1 MAARRSQKS
10 RAWDVPALL
19 GILLLCAG
27 HGNRHAVRRGRAK
40 PSSNGWAFS
49 FVQPT
54 MQERGRQRGG
64 PGPIAEVVLRC
75 VRLEML
81 PDMTGHS
88 TKSTWWRVV
97 VAIAAAL
104 GASNAWG
111 LGDEPRPGETVTQYL
126 TPQILEALFPGADK
140 VGEVGG
146 TPPAASVSKGGHQ
159 LGYLFSTWDVTQ
171 SKGFS
176 NRPLILLV
184 GVDLTGHVTAVRLV
198 HHTEPIGILGIK
210 DELFH
215 RFVDNYKGHDLNE
228 GVDIVSELSSSVLGP
243 GSFSQRSAPGSSAAV
258 KVDAVSRATTSSVLM
273 SDAIVRGGR
282 IVARSRGILSAP
294 KTGTALDIDR
304 FMPADWTQL
313 ETTGAISHLHVGY
326 GELRDKLTA
335 RAALKIGDP
344 SATPS
349 DTFIDLYAALVT
361 PAGIGINVLGETWY
375 AQYTAGRGINEQMIL
390 IAANSAYSFLGPD
403 WEHADLIGPIELLQA
418 DRVMRL
424 SPKQIKTLPFL
435 HAKNAP
441 DLTERALVFFNS
453 KAEFNPVEPW
463 QLRLLVGSDAVS
475 PPSFASFD
483 LTYRIPEGYVLK
495 AAAALPSNRASPG
508 TASAQPGGD
517 MGTAEK
523 ALGWQAIWSSHQV
536 RIAVLGVGLAA
547 LTVILFL
554 QDVISRRRRLHRV
567 IRVGFLL
574 WTLVWLGWYAG
585 AQLTIVN
592 LITYIHTLVTDFR
605 WDYLLADPLIAILCA
620 FTLVGLFLW
629 GRAVF
634 CGWLCPFGALQEL
647 VNNVARWLRIPQLA
661 IPIALHDRL
670 IAVKYLL
677 FLGLVGVSFLSWD
690 LAMTGTEIEP
700 FKTAI
705 ILRFMTEWPMVA
717 YALIL
722 VAASLFVERFYCRFA
737 CPLGAGLSILG
748 RVRMFHWLRRH
759 PQCGN
764 PCRHCE
770 TVCPVGA
777 IKQSGEI
784 NMNECF
790 YCLDCQVAYYDDQIC
805 PPMVWR
811 RKRHEF
817 RKQTRAFECGGPRAH

>member
-1 MAARRSQKS
+1 
-10 RAWDVPALL
+10 
-19 GILLLCAG
+19 
-27 HGNRHAVRRGRAK
+27 
-40 PSSNGWAFS
+40 
-49 FVQPT
+49 
-54 MQERGRQRGG
+54 
-64 PGPIAEVVLRC
+64 
-75 VRLEML
+75 ML
-81 PDMTGHS
+81 PDMTGQS
-88 TKSTWWRVV
+88 TKSTLWRVV

-126 TPQILEALFPGADK
+126 TPEILEALFPGADK
-140 VGEVGG
+140 VGEVDG
-146 TPPAASVSKGGHQ
+146 TPPAASVSMGGHP

-176 NRPLILLV
+176 NRALILLV

-215 RFVDNYKGHDLNE
+215 RFVDNYKGHDLHE

-282 IVARSRGILSAP
+282 IVARGRGILGVP
-294 KTGTALDIDR
+294 KTSNALDIDR
-304 FMPADWTQL
+304 FAPADWTQL
-313 ETTGAISHLHVGY
+313 EAAGAIGHLRIGY
-326 GELRDKLTA
+326 SELRDKLSA
-335 RAALKIGDP
+335 RAGVKIGDP
-344 SATPS
+344 GAAPS

-361 PAGIGINVLGETWY
+361 PANIGINVLGETWY
-375 AQYTAGRGINEQMIL
+375 AQYTAGRGANEQMIL
-390 IAANSAYSFLGPD
+390 IAANSPYSFLGPD
-403 WEHADLIGPIELLQA
+403 WEHADLIGPIELLQG

-453 KAEFNPVEPW
+453 RADFNPVEPW

-475 PPSFASFD
+475 PPGFASFD
-483 LTYRIPEGYVLK
+483 LTYRIPESYVLK
-495 AAAALPSNRASPG
+495 AAAAPASSRAPAGTMNAGPSGEIG
-508 TASAQPGGD
+508 TP
-517 MGTAEK
+517 EK
-523 ALGWQAIWSSHQV
+523 TLAWQAIWSAHRV
-536 RIAVLGVGLAA
+536 RIAILGAGLAA

-567 IRVGFLL
+567 VRVGFLL

-592 LITYIHTLVTDFR
+592 LITYIHTLVTDLR

-647 VNNVARWLRIPQLA
+647 VNNAARWLRIPQLA

-677 FLGLVGVSFLSWD
+677 FLGLVVVSFLSWD

-700 FKTAI
+700 FKAAI

-717 YALIL
+717 YALVL

-737 CPLGAGLSILG
+737 CPLGGGLSILG
-748 RVRMFHWLRRH
+748 RVRMFHWLHRH
-759 PQCGN
+759 PECGN
-764 PCRHCE
+764 PCHHCE
-770 TVCPVGA
+770 AVCPVGA

-811 RKRHEF
+811 RKRQQSAI
-817 RKQTRAFECGGPRAH
+817 KPALASAADRALIERGTQ

>member
-1 MAARRSQKS
+1 MAGQ
-10 RAWDVPALL
+10 
-19 GILLLCAG
+19 
-27 HGNRHAVRRGRAK
+27 
-40 PSSNGWAFS
+40 
-49 FVQPT
+49 
-54 MQERGRQRGG
+54 
-64 PGPIAEVVLRC
+64 
-75 VRLEML
+75 
-81 PDMTGHS
+81 S
-88 TKSTWWRVV
+88 TKSTLWRVV

-126 TPQILEALFPGADK
+126 TPEILQALFPGADK
-140 VGEVGG
+140 VGEVSG

-176 NRPLILLV
+176 NRALILLV
-184 GVDLTGHVTAVRLV
+184 GVDPTGHITAARLV

-282 IVARSRGILSAP
+282 IVARSRGILGAP
-294 KTGTALDIDR
+294 KTSNALDIDR
-304 FMPADWTQL
+304 FAPADWTQL
-313 ETTGAISHLHVGY
+313 EAAGAIGHLRVGY
-326 GELRDKLTA
+326 GELRDKLSA
-335 RAALKIGDP
+335 RAAAKIGDP
-344 SATPS
+344 GAAPS

-375 AQYTAGRGINEQMIL
+375 AQYTAGRGANEQMIL
-390 IAANSAYSFLGPD
+390 IAANSPYSFLGPD
-403 WEHADLIGPIELLQA
+403 WEHADLIGPIELLQG

-441 DLTERALVFFNS
+441 DLTERALVFFNG
-453 KAEFNPVEPW
+453 KADFNPVEPW

-483 LTYRIPEGYVLK
+483 LTYRIPESFVVK
-495 AAAALPSNRASPG
+495 TAAALPSNRVSLG
-508 TASAQPGGD
+508 TASAAPGD
-517 MGTAEK
+517 EMGTPEK
-523 ALGWQAIWSSHQV
+523 ALAWQAIWSAHQV
-536 RIAVLGVGLAA
+536 RIAVLGVGLVA

-567 IRVGFLL
+567 VRVGFLL

-605 WDYLLADPLIAILCA
+605 WDYLLADPLIAILSA

-629 GRAVF
+629 GRAAF

-677 FLGLVGVSFLSWD
+677 FLGLVVVSFLSWD

-700 FKTAI
+700 FKAAI

-717 YALIL
+717 YALVL

-737 CPLGAGLSILG
+737 CPLGGGLSILG
-748 RVRMFHWLRRH
+748 RLRMFHWLHRH
-759 PQCGN
+759 PECGN
-764 PCRHCE
+764 PCHHCE
-770 TVCPVGA
+770 AVCPVGA

-811 RKRHEF
+811 RKRQQSAI
-817 RKQTRAFECGGPRAH
+817 KPALASAADRALIERGTQ

>member
-1 MAARRSQKS
+1 
-10 RAWDVPALL
+10 
-19 GILLLCAG
+19 
-27 HGNRHAVRRGRAK
+27 
-40 PSSNGWAFS
+40 
-49 FVQPT
+49 
-54 MQERGRQRGG
+54 
-64 PGPIAEVVLRC
+64 
-75 VRLEML
+75 ML

-140 VGEVGG
+140 LGEVGG
-146 TPPAASVSKGGHQ
+146 TPPAASVSKGGHR
-159 LGYLFSTWDVTQ
+159 LGYVFSTWDVTQ

-184 GVDLTGHVTAVRLV
+184 GVDLTGHVTAVQLV

-282 IVARSRGILSAP
+282 IVARSRGILGAP

-344 SATPS
+344 SAMPS

-375 AQYTAGRGINEQMIL
+375 AQYTAGRGVNEQMIL

-403 WEHADLIGPIELLQA
+403 WEHTDPIGPIELLQG

-441 DLTERALVFFNS
+441 DLTERALLFFNS

-483 LTYRIPEGYVLK
+483 LTYRVPESYVVK
-495 AAAALPSNRASPG
+495 AAAALPSNRKSPG
-508 TASAQPGGD
+508 TGSTEPGGD
-517 MGTAEK
+517 MGTPEK
-523 ALGWQAIWSSHQV
+523 ALGWQAIWLSHQV
-536 RIAVLGVGLAA
+536 RIAILGVGLAA

-605 WDYLLADPLIAILCA
+605 WDYLLADPLVAILCA

-647 VNNVARWLRIPQLA
+647 VNNAARWLRIPQLA

-677 FLGLVGVSFLSWD
+677 FLGLVVVSFLSWD

-717 YALIL
+717 YALVI

-737 CPLGAGLSILG
+737 CPLGGGLSILG
-748 RVRMFHWLRRH
+748 RVRMFQWLRRH

-811 RKRHEF
+811 RKRQQSAIKPALSSAADHALIE
-817 RKQTRAFECGGPRAH
+817 RGAQ

>member
-1 MAARRSQKS
+1 
-10 RAWDVPALL
+10 
-19 GILLLCAG
+19 
-27 HGNRHAVRRGRAK
+27 
-40 PSSNGWAFS
+40 
-49 FVQPT
+49 
-54 MQERGRQRGG
+54 
-64 PGPIAEVVLRC
+64 
-75 VRLEML
+75 ML
-81 PDMTGHS
+81 PDMTGQS
-88 TKSTWWRVV
+88 TKSTLWRVV

-126 TPQILEALFPGADK
+126 TPEILEALFPGADK
-140 VGEVGG
+140 VGEVDG
-146 TPPAASVSKGGHQ
+146 TPPAASVSMGGHQ

-176 NRPLILLV
+176 NRSLILLV
-184 GVDLTGHVTAVRLV
+184 GIDLTGHVTAVRLV

-215 RFVDNYKGHDLNE
+215 RFVDNYKGHDLHE

-282 IVARSRGILSAP
+282 IVARSRGILGAP
-294 KTGTALDIDR
+294 KTSTTLDIDR
-304 FMPADWTQL
+304 FAPADWTQL
-313 ETTGAISHLHVGY
+313 EAAGAIGHLRVGY
-326 GELRDKLTA
+326 SELRDKLSA
-335 RAALKIGDP
+335 RAAVKIGDP
-344 SATPS
+344 GAAPS

-375 AQYTAGRGINEQMIL
+375 AQYTAGRGANEQMIL
-390 IAANSAYSFLGPD
+390 IAANSPYSFLGPD
-403 WEHADLIGPIELLQA
+403 WEHADLIGPIELIQG

-453 KAEFNPVEPW
+453 KADFNPAEPW

-483 LTYRIPEGYVLK
+483 LTYRIPESYVLK
-495 AAAALPSNRASPG
+495 AAAALPSNRVSPG
-508 TASAQPGGD
+508 TVSAEPGGD
-517 MGTAEK
+517 MGTPEK
-523 ALGWQAIWSSHQV
+523 ALAWQAIWSAHQV

-554 QDVISRRRRLHRV
+554 QDVISRRRKLHRV
-567 IRVGFLL
+567 VRVGFLL

-592 LITYIHTLVTDFR
+592 LITYIHTLVTDLR
-605 WDYLLADPLIAILCA
+605 WDYLLADPLIAILSA

-647 VNNVARWLRIPQLA
+647 VNNAARWLRIPQLA

-677 FLGLVGVSFLSWD
+677 FLGLVVVSFLSWD

-700 FKTAI
+700 FKAAI

-717 YALIL
+717 YALVL

-737 CPLGAGLSILG
+737 CPLGGGLSILG

-759 PQCGN
+759 PECGN
-764 PCRHCE
+764 PCHHCE
-770 TVCPVGA
+770 AVCPVGA

-811 RKRHEF
+811 RKRQQSAI
-817 RKQTRAFECGGPRAH
+817 KPALAGAPDRALIERGTQ

>member
-1 MAARRSQKS
+1 M
-10 RAWDVPALL
+10 
-19 GILLLCAG
+19 
-27 HGNRHAVRRGRAK
+27 
-40 PSSNGWAFS
+40 
-49 FVQPT
+49 
-54 MQERGRQRGG
+54 
-64 PGPIAEVVLRC
+64 
-75 VRLEML
+75 
-81 PDMTGHS
+81 
-88 TKSTWWRVV
+88 V

-126 TPQILEALFPGADK
+126 TPEIVQALFPGADK
-140 VGEVGG
+140 VGEVSRI
-146 TPPAASVSKGGHQ
+146 PPAASVSKGGHQ

-176 NRPLILLV
+176 NRALILLV
-184 GVDLTGHVTAVRLV
+184 GIDLTGHITAARLV

-215 RFVDNYKGHDLNE
+215 RFADNYKGHDLNE

-282 IVARSRGILSAP
+282 IVARSRGILGAP
-294 KTGTALDIDR
+294 KTSTTLDIDR
-304 FMPADWTQL
+304 FAPADWSQL
-313 ETTGAISHLHVGY
+313 EAAGAIGHLRVGY
-326 GELRDKLTA
+326 SELRDKLSA
-335 RAALKIGDP
+335 RAAAKIGDLG
-344 SATPS
+344 AAPS

-375 AQYTAGRGINEQMIL
+375 AQYTAGRGANEQMIL
-390 IAANSAYSFLGPD
+390 IAANSPYSFLGPD
-403 WEHADLIGPIELLQA
+403 WEHADLIGPIELLQG

-453 KAEFNPVEPW
+453 KSDLDPVEPW

-475 PPSFASFD
+475 PPSLTSFD
-483 LTYRIPEGYVLK
+483 LTYRIPESYVVK
-495 AAAALPSNRASPG
+495 AAAAPASSRAPAG
-508 TASAQPGGD
+508 TVNAGFSGEIVPP
-517 MGTAEK
+517 EK
-523 ALGWQAIWSSHQV
+523 TLAWQAIWSGHRV
-536 RIAVLGVGLAA
+536 RIAILGTGLAA
-547 LTVILFL
+547 LTIILFL

-567 IRVGFLL
+567 VRVGFLV

-605 WDYLLADPLIAILCA
+605 WDYLLADPLVAILSA

-647 VNNVARWLRIPQLA
+647 VNNAARWLRIPQLK
-661 IPIALHDRL
+661 IPPALHERL
-670 IAVKYLL
+670 I
-677 FLGLVGVSFLSWD
+677 D
-690 LAMTGTEIEP
+690 
-700 FKTAI
+700 
-705 ILRFMTEWPMVA
+705 
-717 YALIL
+717 AL
-722 VAASLFVERFYCRFA
+722 
-737 CPLGAGLSILG
+737 CP
-748 RVRMFHWLRRH
+748 R
-759 PQCGN
+759 
-764 PCRHCE
+764 
-770 TVCPVGA
+770 
-777 IKQSGEI
+777 
-784 NMNECF
+784 
-790 YCLDCQVAYYDDQIC
+790 
-805 PPMVWR
+805 
-811 RKRHEF
+811 
-817 RKQTRAFECGGPRAH
+817 